1 MRKQILIVGF
11 DGLGDRPSAELSGR
25 TPLEAANKPS
35 IDWLASIG
43 AQGIIDPISPGI
55 IPGSD
60 TAHLALF
67 GLDPF
72 KVYPGR
78 GPFEAIGA
86 GAELEPGDVAFRGNF
101 ATVDEKLVVIDRRAG
116 RSEYGLDKLVKALNE
131 EIGEIDGFKV
141 EYYKAAEHRLAVV
154 IRGVGLSDK
163 VSDTDPGVEG
173 EKIRPSLPLDSDASS
188 KRTAELINRLTERI
202 NRVLRDHEVNR
213 KRIEMGLKP
222 ANIVLLRGAGKMP
235 RLRKIY
241 ELERVHIEK
250 AGAISATALIKG
262 VTKLLG
268 FHVIHPPS
276 ATGGLDTDVN
286 AKVRA
291 AVEMLDKE
299 YDLVYLHFKGT
310 DTASHDRKPKD
321 KKAFIE
327 KCDVALSEIF
337 RDFLDR
343 VVIAITGDHTTSSL
357 IGQHTSDPVP
367 LLIYSKEIF
376 QDTLDRFSERT
387 ARLGSIGRIRGSD
400 LIYLLADLAGRQEK
414 FGA

>member
-1 MRKQILIVGF
+1 MLIVGF
-11 DGLGDRPSAELSGR
+11 DGLGDRPSAELGGK

-43 AQGIIDPISPGI
+43 AQGIVDLISPGI

-86 GAELEPGDVAFRGNF
+86 GAELEPGDIAFRGNF
-101 ATVDEKLVVIDRRAG
+101 ATVDEKLVVVDRRAG
-116 RSEYGLDKLVKALNE
+116 RSEYGLDRLVEVLNK
-131 EIGEIDGFKV
+131 EIREIDGYRV
-141 EYYKAAEHRLAVV
+141 EFYKAAEHRLAVV
-154 IRGVGLSDK
+154 IRGMGLSDR

-173 EKIRPSLPLDSDASS
+173 EKVRASIPLDNDLSS
-188 KRTAELINRLTERI
+188 KRTADIINRLTERI
-202 NRVLRDHEVNR
+202 NMVLRDHEVNR
-213 KRIEMGLKP
+213 ERIERGLKP

-235 RLRKIY
+235 RLKKIY
-241 ELERVHIEK
+241 ELERIHIER
-250 AGAISATALIKG
+250 AGAVSATALIKG
-262 VTKLLG
+262 VAKLLG
-268 FHVIHPPS
+268 FHIIHPPG

-291 AVEMLDKE
+291 AVEMLDKG

-310 DTASHDRKPKD
+310 DTASHDRRPRD

-327 KCDVALSEIF
+327 RCDAALSEVF
-337 RDFLDR
+337 RDFMDR
-343 VVIAITGDHTTSSL
+343 AVIAITGDHTTSSL

-376 QDTLDRFSERT
+376 QDMLGRFSERT
-387 ARLGSIGRIRGSD
+387 ARLGSIGRIRGAD
-400 LIYLLADLAGRQEK
+400 LIYILADLAGRQEK